1 MNIGRNIAHARV
13 SAGLTQ
19 QALADKLGTNRT
31 TITQY
36 ETEARKPSLD
46 RLQQIATTLGTTV
59 SALTKEHENGNT

>member
-46 RLQQIATTLGTTV
+46 RLQEIATVLETTV
-59 SALTKEHENGNT
+59 SELTKETT

>member
-46 RLQQIATTLGTTV
+46 RLQEIATALETTV
-59 SALTKEHENGNT
+59 SALTKEYKNGNA

>member
-19 QALADKLGTNRT
+19 QQLADVLSTNRT

-36 ETEARKPSLD
+36 ETGARKPSLD
-46 RLQQIATTLGTTV
+46 RLQQIATALETTV
-59 SALTKEHENGNT
+59 SELTKEER